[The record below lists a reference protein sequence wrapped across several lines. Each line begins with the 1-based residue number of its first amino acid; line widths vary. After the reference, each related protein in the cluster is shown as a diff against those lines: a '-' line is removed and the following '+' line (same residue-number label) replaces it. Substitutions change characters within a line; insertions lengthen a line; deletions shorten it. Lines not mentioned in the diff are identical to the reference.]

1 MCGTRIAENTGCKND
16 AKNRHLG
23 TIAQLCRAISSQ
35 LSMYRQSEKNV
46 KQQYVLHMSPQYGKL
61 RPMNGWDPLASLGHT
76 SKFQRVSSLAF
87 ITAVTSLTDANQ
99 TLHDVCPS
107 PGLLHYI
114 YIFGSSCPLT
124 EFCSVQNSLWFHLR
138 TMAQV
143 CQAICSQLRENR
155 KKTC

>member
-35 LSMYRQSEKNV
+35 LSMYRQSDKNI

-99 TLHDVCPS
+99 TLHDVC
-107 PGLLHYI
+107 LLGCYTTYTFLAALALWWNFARCKIH
-114 YIFGSSCPLT
+114 FGSIYAPSHKFVRLY
-124 EFCSVQNSLWFHLR
+124 VRN
-138 TMAQV
+138 
-143 CQAICSQLRENR
+143 
-155 KKTC
+155 